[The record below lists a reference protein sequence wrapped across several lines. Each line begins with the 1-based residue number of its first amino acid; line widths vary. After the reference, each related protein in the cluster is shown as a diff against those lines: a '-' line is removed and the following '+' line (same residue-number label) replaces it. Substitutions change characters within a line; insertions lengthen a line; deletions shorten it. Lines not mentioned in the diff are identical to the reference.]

1 MSKKGCRH
9 MCAGDQIKTT
19 FCPALGCSR
28 SWTGNPRTV
37 NQLKTMHIKLC
48 PFIVDATER
57 EAYLKNKSLT
67 QITSG
72 IGRKEYVKASD
83 KTLCLDPKE
92 SVRKE
97 ITDAYAFL
105 RILENHDIKQKR
117 SDIKK

>member
-1 MSKKGCRH
+1 

-37 NQLKTMHIKLC
+37 NQLKKMHIKMC

-67 QITSG
+67 QISSG
-72 IGRKEYVKASD
+72 ISRAEYVKPTD

-97 ITDAYAFL
+97 ISDAYAFL
-105 RILENHDIKQKR
+105 KILENHDIIQKR
-117 SDIKK
+117 SDAKK